1 MFKNLLYK
9 MSIKDFL
16 KDFDSNILIRNYFAK
31 PDTLKES
38 LEELDIMIGMK
49 QIKIQIVKQI
59 KTFIASKARGI
70 YKDNDRKHCLLLGP
84 PGCGKTTVCK
94 ILCKIWI
101 GMGFIGNQMT
111 KSKIK
116 GFDKLQDEL
125 IRRQKTELKEYREK
139 LDAASK
145 CVFNVTKI
153 SNICK
158 RSLGL
163 ILKNK
168 EGINPKDYDILY
180 KNLSGSSS
188 AIDQSSEI
196 VKKLLQKKTRQDYT
210 MSIETEMENTAKDP
224 NLPFYMYN
232 RNDVVSRYVGDT
244 SHRTTKAMND
254 ALDGVAY
261 FDEAYNLCNDSLGMS
276 DTYGRDALTIINQYM
291 DTHSDKIIVVFSG
304 YKDDI
309 YNNLFKVQQG
319 LESRFTLKVEIEANT
334 PDELTSIY
342 IKELKNS
349 NIIIPDTLQ
358 LRALIKENYDI
369 FKFYGRDMNT
379 LAMYTKNT
387 MSSAS
392 YDNIIQGKPQD
403 NVVSDLDI
411 VRKSVDIFKQNMIKN
426 VKEKTS
432 IEDMFSRMR

>member
-1 MFKNLLYK
+1 
-9 MSIKDFL
+9 MSIQEFLTDFETKPSL
-16 KDFDSNILIRNYFAK
+16 RTYFDK
-31 PDTLKES
+31 PELLKES
-38 LEELDIMIGMK
+38 LRELDNMIGMG

-101 GMGFIGNQMT
+101 GMGFIAQGD
-111 KSKIK
+111 KKVKVK
-116 GFDKLQDEL
+116 GFNKLQDEL
-125 IRRQKTELKEYREK
+125 IRRQKTEIKEYKDK

-145 CVFNVTKI
+145 CIWNVSKV
-153 SNICK
+153 SNVNK

-163 ILKNK
+163 IVNNK
-168 EGINPKDYDILY
+168 KGIKDKDYNDLY
-180 KNLSGSSS
+180 KNLSGAASV
-188 AIDQSSEI
+188 IDQSSEI
-196 VKKLLQKKTRQDYT
+196 IKKLMQKKTKQDYS
-210 MSIETEMENTAKDP
+210 MSIETDMENTSKDP
-224 NLPFYMYN
+224 DLPFYMYN

-261 FDEAYNLCNDSLGMS
+261 FDEAYNLCNDSMGMS

-319 LESRFTLKVEIEANT
+319 LESRFTLKIEIEAYT
-334 PDELTSIY
+334 SDDLTRIF
-342 IKELKNS
+342 IKELAGAG
-349 NIIIPDTLQ
+349 IILSDSPE
-358 LRALIKENYDI
+358 LRDIIHENYKL

-379 LAMYTKNT
+379 LAMYTKNV
-387 MSSAS
+387 MSDTS
-392 YDNIIQGKPQD
+392 YEDILEGKVQ
-403 NVVSDLDI
+403 NNTITDLDV
-411 VRKSVDIFKQNMIKN
+411 VRKSVGIFKDNIIKN
-426 VKEKTS
+426 VKNKS
-432 IEDMFSRMR
+432 SFEDLLKLK